1 MTEDQSHRPYR
12 SSESIARTGQPRG
25 AASGNAGPANDPL
38 AELARLIGQSDPFG
52 DAANTPA
59 RTAEPASIPPAVEWS
74 APATQPHAQQSFAR
88 SDFAYEQP
96 TQHAPA
102 RGQAAA
108 ADHPY
113 SWVQPLGPVP
123 DPAGLY
129 QVEQEIPAYLTN
141 RAPST
146 APSHEPYAPGADE
159 FGGEQDAYYDDY
171 PPPRRRLGVMIV
183 AAIFGI
189 AVLGTA
195 GAFGY
200 RTLFGSGSRV
210 PPVIQ
215 ADKAPLKVVPDNG
228 QGGKAIADR
237 VTDQGEKILAREE
250 KPVDIEKLAQAAL
263 QNTPAPGA
271 GASPLASAGNGVIAG
286 EPKKVHTIVIRPD
299 GSSAQ
304 SPVMAS
310 PMPPDSAQ
318 ASAPAA
324 PTSPAR
330 PKADREAPV
339 RAAQPAA
346 PAPVQE
352 ASAGNAPLSLNPD
365 SAPSTRPV
373 RMANAV
379 PTASAPASAPRSNVT
394 AYAVQVASQ
403 KSEPEAKAAYQ
414 AIVKKYPK
422 VLEGKNMFV
431 YSVDLG
437 AKGTYYRAMV
447 GPYSVASEA
456 TEVCSELKSAG
467 GSCLIQRNP

>member
-1 MTEDQSHRPYR
+1 MAEDHRQQPYR

-25 AASGNAGPANDPL
+25 AASGNTGHANDPL
-38 AELARLIGQSDPFG
+38 AELARLIGQTDPFG
-52 DAANTPA
+52 DVANASARMAESTGMAPA
-59 RTAEPASIPPAVEWS
+59 IDWTASIP
-74 APATQPHAQQSFAR
+74 PHAQQSFTTP
-88 SDFAYEQP
+88 Q
-96 TQHAPA
+96 
-102 RGQAAA
+102 GQAAA
-108 ADHPY
+108 TEQTQ
-113 SWVQPLGPVP
+113 SWAQPLGAIS
-123 DPAGLY
+123 DPAGVY
-129 QVEQEIPAYLTN
+129 QAEQEIPGYLTN
-141 RAPST
+141 RAPAT
-146 APSHEPYAPGADE
+146 GASHEPYAPAADE
-159 FGGEQDAYYDDY
+159 FGSDEEAYYDDF
-171 PPPRRRLGVMIV
+171 PPPRRRLGVMLV

-200 RTLFGSGSRV
+200 RSLFGSGSHV

-215 ADKAPLKVVPDNG
+215 ADKSPLKVVPDNSGG

-237 VTDQGEKILAREE
+237 VTDQGEKILPREE

-263 QNTPAPGA
+263 QTTPPPNASAP
-271 GASPLASAGNGVIAG
+271 PVASAGNGVIAA

-299 GSSAQ
+299 GSSGQ
-304 SPVMAS
+304 SGVIGS
-310 PMPPDSAQ
+310 PMPPDPSAAQ
-318 ASAPAA
+318 ALAPAA
-324 PTSPAR
+324 QATAPSASAR
-330 PKADREAPV
+330 PKADGEAPS
-339 RAAQPAA
+339 RSAQQAA

-352 ASAGNAPLSLNPD
+352 ASAGTAPLSLSPQN
-365 SAPSTRPV
+365 APSTRPI
-373 RMANAV
+373 RSANAA
-379 PTASAPASAPRSNVT
+379 PAASAQASAPRSHVT

-403 KSEPEAKAAYQ
+403 RSEAEAKAAYQ
-414 AIVKKYPK
+414 GILKKYSK